1 MPVEVDIPQPELPEE
16 EPELARILR
25 APTLELGGENVEV
38 SEKQNGSDGL
48 DGVPVANTAPVE
60 PNKPDEP
67 EKTEP
72 EKTEPEKTEAKKTDQ
87 EKPEEKK
94 TDPEKTEPEKTE
106 PEVPMVTRAEQQRFK
121 KHKKGVETVQEE
133 PEKVETKKSKGR
145 GRGGKGRGRG
155 RAAAAK
161 TRPAKK
167 AKAAKP
173 VVPAEDHDSNDEDE
187 ITPRNLASEFEAV
200 STEAVKGTPK
210 KVKATPK
217 RKAKA
222 TFNTPKRKKQRE
234 SGAKKGRDQQ
244 DKPKD
249 TASQGRPIFAGRYE
263 PTKGV
268 AKQRFGV
275 LVDEFN
281 ETILPKIVSPSR
293 VQACFCW
300 VVGFFQ
306 IWDDPSFF

>member
-1 MPVEVDIPQPELPEE
+1 MDVKLQPSHYYEQCVATPPRLRLAHQQSNPEQKEISGPPRLDGVLPGGGNWVLLVKNLNPFNKKCWSLYQGFSLRNGVFSTVQKLSKILGTEIDNMNTLPMPVEVEIPQPELPEE

-145 GRGGKGRGRG
+145 GRGERVGVGDVLQLP
-155 RAAAAK
+155 
-161 TRPAKK
+161 RPG
-167 AKAAKP
+167 
-173 VVPAEDHDSNDEDE
+173 
-187 ITPRNLASEFEAV
+187 LL
-200 STEAVKGTPK
+200 
-210 KVKATPK
+210 
-217 RKAKA
+217 
-222 TFNTPKRKKQRE
+222 KKQR
-234 SGAKKGRDQQ
+234 QQ
-244 DKPKD
+244 
-249 TASQGRPIFAGRYE
+249 
-263 PTKGV
+263 
-268 AKQRFGV
+268 
-275 LVDEFN
+275 
-281 ETILPKIVSPSR
+281 SP
-293 VQACFCW
+293 
-300 VVGFFQ
+300 
-306 IWDDPSFF
+306 